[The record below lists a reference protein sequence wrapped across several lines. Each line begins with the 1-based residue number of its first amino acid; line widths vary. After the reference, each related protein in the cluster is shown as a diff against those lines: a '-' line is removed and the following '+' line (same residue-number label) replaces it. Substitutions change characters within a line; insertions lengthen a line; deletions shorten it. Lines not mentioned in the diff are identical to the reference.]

1 MTQNSEAADT
11 DLPGTTAGTIAGTTA
26 VVTGAGRGFGLA
38 IATALVEAGARVVGV
53 ARDAARLAAAADRL
67 GAGFLPLAADAADPE
82 LPGKVFAE
90 HRPDLVVLNAGA
102 IPQMR
107 PLHEHTWETFGLP
120 WETDVRQAFAWCGEA
135 LRAPLAPGSTVVAVS
150 SMAALRGGSP
160 LSGGYAGAKA
170 TVRFIASYA
179 AQESDRAGLGIRFLT
194 LMPNLT
200 SATELGRVGVAGY
213 AERQGVPV
221 ADFLAARGPE
231 LQPEQVAD
239 AVLALRAG
247 HEPNGS
253 AFTLVAQGLE
263 VLG

>member
-1 MTQNSEAADT
+1 MTQNSEAA
-11 DLPGTTAGTIAGTTA
+11 AGKGLAGTTA
-26 VVTGAGRGFGLA
+26 VVTGASRGFGFA
-38 IATALVEAGARVVGV
+38 IATALVAAGAGVVGV
-53 ARDAARLAAAADRL
+53 GRDAARLAAAAERL
-67 GAGFLPLAADAADPE
+67 GTGFVPVVGDAADPE
-82 LPGKVFAE
+82 LPGKLLAE

-102 IPQMR
+102 IPEMR
-107 PLHEHTWETFGLP
+107 PVHEHSWETFGLP
-120 WETDVRQAFAWCGEA
+120 WETDVRQAFNWCGEA

-179 AQESDRAGLGIRFLT
+179 AQESERAGLGVRFLT

-200 SATELGRVGVAGY
+200 AATELGRVGVTGY

-221 ADFLAARGPE
+221 ADFLAGRGAE
-231 LQPEQVAD
+231 LQPEQVAE
-239 AVLALRAG
+239 AVLGLWAG
-247 HEPNGS
+247 GEASGS
-253 AFTLVAQGLE
+253 VFTVVAEGVE